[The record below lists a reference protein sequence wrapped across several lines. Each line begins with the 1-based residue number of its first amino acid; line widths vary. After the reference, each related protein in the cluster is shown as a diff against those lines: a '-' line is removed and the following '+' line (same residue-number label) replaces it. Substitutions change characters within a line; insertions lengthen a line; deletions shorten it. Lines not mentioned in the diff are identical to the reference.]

1 MKSVWQKLC
10 ISGNYFCPRQNVISR
25 YWWEVKMSSGGRG
38 LQSEVREIWSQC
50 LSLSQTQCILCD
62 LQGWL
67 LIILASIWG
76 ENAALQSH
84 FRGTLITR
92 ATHLNWR
99 KIALPPPL
107 LVFSP
112 RVSHRTRL
120 KTEMRNPLCFFG
132 SEKWKFESERW
143 SEASKG
149 TCNWA
154 ALDRLSG
161 NMKQQQLWRRVI
173 ASLGLYNALSSL

>member
-1 MKSVWQKLC
+1 MYFWQL
-10 ISGNYFCPRQNVISR
+10 F
-25 YWWEVKMSSGGRG
+25 
-38 LQSEVREIWSQC
+38 
-50 LSLSQTQCILCD
+50 LSQTECYFAILVGSWSEQWWERAAVRSERD
-62 LQGWL
+62 VVPLSVPEPNTVHPLRLERQGPHYL
-67 LIILASIWG
+67 PILASIWG

-84 FRGTLITR
+84 FRGTVITR
-92 ATHLNWR
+92 ATHLNWKKDWAR
-99 KIALPPPL
+99 PILLSLPVSPTALGW
-107 LVFSP
+107 
-112 RVSHRTRL
+112 RQ
-120 KTEMRNPLCFFG
+120 TEMRSPLFLFFC

-154 ALDRLSG
+154 DLDRLSG

>member
-1 MKSVWQKLC
+1 
-10 ISGNYFCPRQNVISR
+10 
-25 YWWEVKMSSGGRG
+25 MSSGGRG
-38 LQSEVREIWSQC
+38 LQSEVRDVWSQS
-50 LSLSQTQCILCD
+50 LSLSQTVHPL
-62 LQGWL
+62 WL
-67 LIILASIWG
+67 ARLAPHYLPILASIWG

-84 FRGTLITR
+84 FRGTVITR

-99 KIALPPPL
+99 KIAQSRFLSLRLPVHSVEDRRRWGIL
-107 LVFSP
+107 SVF
-112 RVSHRTRL
+112 
-120 KTEMRNPLCFFG
+120 C

>member
-1 MKSVWQKLC
+1 M
-10 ISGNYFCPRQNVISR
+10 YFRQLFLPQMECYFVILVGSQNEQ
-25 YWWEVKMSSGGRG
+25 WWERTAVR
-38 LQSEVREIWSQC
+38 SERDMVPVSVPEPNTVHP
-50 LSLSQTQCILCD
+50 L
-62 LQGWL
+62 WL
-67 LIILASIWG
+67 ARLAPHYLPILAPIWG

-99 KIALPPPL
+99 EIAPPPPPL
-107 LVFSP
+107 AFFP
-112 RVSHRTRL
+112 YVSHRSRL
-120 KTEMRNPLCFFG
+120 KTDTDEESSVFC

-173 ASLGLYNALSSL
+173 ASLGPYNALSSL

>member
-1 MKSVWQKLC
+1 M
-10 ISGNYFCPRQNVISR
+10 YFRQLFLSQMECYFAILVGSQNEQ
-25 YWWEVKMSSGGRG
+25 WWERAAVR
-38 LQSEVREIWSQC
+38 SERDMVPVSVPEPNTVHP
-50 LSLSQTQCILCD
+50 L
-62 LQGWL
+62 WL
-67 LIILASIWG
+67 ARLAPHYLPILAPIWG

-99 KIALPPPL
+99 KIALPPSCFLSLCLSPL
-107 LVFSP
+107 SAEDRHRWGILSVF
-112 RVSHRTRL
+112 
-120 KTEMRNPLCFFG
+120 C

-143 SEASKG
+143 SKASKG

-173 ASLGLYNALSSL
+173 ASLGPYNALSSL